1 MQKKLAVI
9 IVTYNSEQHI
19 YDCLESVF
27 KYNDIGE
34 ELEVIV
40 VDNCSKDFQ
49 AMNQT
54 IGEKYGEKVRVVKN
68 DKNGGYGQGNNVGIC
83 QSHAPYIMI
92 MNPDTIMIMPLFK
105 EVIGDFEK
113 NDNLAIYGIKQA
125 LAHHG
130 SSITIVPFS
139 NAYIETIA
147 SVICNKFDWYFKKYM
162 YFLGACFFLNK
173 SLFEKIGMFDEN
185 LFMYGEE
192 FDIHERIIRA
202 KYDLKYNQRLR
213 FIHLHNSQIMKD
225 EKKDILTSMIYL
237 YKNLGKDPNILIK
250 RAIQQRNLL
259 IFVNKVR
266 CLSPK
271 QKAIAKNNLPL
282 LRIQRQQL
290 IDKYQN
296 KNNKQ

>member
-19 YDCLESVF
+19 YDCLDSVF

-49 AMNQT
+49 TLSQT
-54 IGEKYGEKVRVVKN
+54 INDKYGEKVTIVQN
-68 DKNGGYGQGNNVGIC
+68 DKNGGYGQGNNVGIR

-92 MNPDTIMIMPLFK
+92 MNPDVRMVMPLFK
-105 EVIGDFEK
+105 EVVAEFEK
-113 NDNLAIYGIKQA
+113 NPNLAIYGIKQA

-130 SSITIVPFS
+130 ASITIAPMG

-147 SVICNKFDWYFKKYM
+147 SVICNRFDWYFKKYM
-162 YFLGACFFLNK
+162 YFIGACFFLNK

-192 FDIHERIIRA
+192 FDIHERIIRS
-202 KYDLKYNQRLR
+202 KYDLKYNKHLH
-213 FIHLHNSQIMKD
+213 FFHLHNVQVMKNA
-225 EKKDILTSMIYL
+225 KKDILTSSLYL
-237 YKNLGKDPNILIK
+237 CKKYGIDPKKRIN
-250 RAIQQRNLL
+250 RAIQQCNLL
-259 IFVNKVR
+259 IMVNKVR
-266 CLSPK
+266 SLLPS
-271 QKAIAKNNLPL
+271 QRTIAKNNIPL
-282 LRIQRQQL
+282 LRQQKQQI
-290 IDKYQN
+290 IDKYL
-296 KNNKQ
+296 K